1 METGI
6 GIAVTILNADN
17 MITDNRHC
25 GTVSRKL
32 LVCRFG
38 IIFLCFNELVVK
50 IQIILL
56 SLAFL
61 FGLYYRLH
69 HILIHL
75 IGCIEIV

>member
-1 METGI
+1 MLMETGI

-38 IIFLCFNELVVK
+38 IYYCPLN
-50 IQIILL
+50 IL
-56 SLAFL
+56 S
-61 FGLYYRLH
+61 
-69 HILIHL
+69 
-75 IGCIEIV
+75 